1 MKFVVSLVV
10 LSMAFATPAFAQRP
24 TDQCTPRAE
33 LVEQMKEFDGQAVV
47 VAQLNNTVLLEIFS
61 NGTYWSAYYST
72 ADGMSC
78 LVASGVGEVMVKP
91 YSCEH
96 PIACPNV

>member
-10 LSMAFATPAFAQRP
+10 LSMALATPAFAQRS
-24 TDQCTPRAE
+24 DQCVPRVE
-33 LVEQMKEFDGQAVV
+33 LIEQMKEFDGQAVV
-47 VAQLNNTVLLEIFS
+47 VAQLNQFILLEIFS
-61 NGTYWSAYYST
+61 NGLNWSAYYSN
-72 ADGMSC
+72 AEGISC
-78 LVASGVGEVMVKP
+78 LMATGVGEVMVKP